1 MLCAG
6 SSDQKTG
13 LPCAVTHMEVLG
25 RECSFSPKRDKQMP
39 CVPVG
44 AGTLAPCSLG
54 SKEEQGVPDSSAFS
68 SRYALIQT
76 PQEFTSHRRGESSDL
91 D

>member
-6 SSDQKTG
+6 SADQKTG
-13 LPCAVTHMEVLG
+13 LPCAVTHVEMLR
-25 RECSFSPKRDKQMP
+25 RECSFSPKEGQADALCAFQR
-39 CVPVG
+39 C

-68 SRYALIQT
+68 SSYALIQT
-76 PQEFTSHRRGESSDL
+76 PEPRCYVGEERA
-91 D
+91 